1 MAKKKEKETV
11 ADTTTAQISFKLPA
25 DLKTSLIDLA
35 CLSRRDVTS
44 LLNELASEL
53 VNANR
58 ARIARFRKASAQPLK
73 MPSCSTTPAKTAE
86 PLADEKESELHE
98 EN

>member
-1 MAKKKEKETV
+1 MAKKKENAAEL
-11 ADTTTAQISFKLPA
+11 AQISFKLPA
-25 DLKTSLIDLA
+25 TLKSGIEDLA
-35 CLSRRDVTS
+35 HLSRRDISS
-44 LLNELASEL
+44 LLVELASEL

-58 ARIARFRKASAQPLK
+58 ARITRFRKASAQPLK